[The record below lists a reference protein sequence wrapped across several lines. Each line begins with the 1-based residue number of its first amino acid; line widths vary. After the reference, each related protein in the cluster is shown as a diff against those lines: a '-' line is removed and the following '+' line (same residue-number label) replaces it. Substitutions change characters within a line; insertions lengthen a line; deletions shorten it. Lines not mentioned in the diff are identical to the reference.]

1 MKSLIKLPLLVLF
14 AGLTLSSCS
23 TDSIDDKADAIEL
36 SLIEQEAK
44 DIEIEILKLIN
55 DYRVSLDLNALKD
68 MSLVKS
74 VAFSHTDYMV
84 DNNKVSHDNFFTRSN
99 YLKSNAGAEK
109 VSENVAYG
117 YSSAETVVKAWI
129 KSEGHR
135 GTIEGDFTNFDIS
148 AEKNE
153 KGRWYF
159 TNIFIKK

>member
-14 AGLTLSSCS
+14 AVLTFSSCS

-36 SLIEQEAK
+36 SLVEQEAK
-44 DIEIEILKLIN
+44 DIEIEILKRIN
-55 DYRVSLDLNALKD
+55 DYRISLGLNALND
-68 MSLVKS
+68 MSVVKS

-84 DNNKVSHDNFFTRSN
+84 DKNEVSHDNFFTRSN

-153 KGRWYF
+153 NGRWYF